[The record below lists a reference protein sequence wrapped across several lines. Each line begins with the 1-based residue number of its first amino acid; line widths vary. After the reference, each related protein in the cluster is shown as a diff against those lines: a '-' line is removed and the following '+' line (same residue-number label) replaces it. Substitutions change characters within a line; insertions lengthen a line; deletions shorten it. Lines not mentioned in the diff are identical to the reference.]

1 MIEILHELW
10 VQILTCLVMAGV
22 IVLAVFLG
30 HKFRDL
36 MDKRKAGEA
45 ASDPKEKKKKK

>member
-10 VQILTCLVMAGV
+10 VQVLTCLVMAGV

-30 HKFRDL
+30 HKFREF
-36 MDKRKAGEA
+36 MDKKKAGKP
-45 ASDPKEKKKKK
+45 ASEKKSKK

>member
-10 VQILTCLVMAGV
+10 VQVLTCLVMAGV

-30 HKFRDL
+30 HKFREF
-36 MDKRKAGEA
+36 MDRKKAG
-45 ASDPKEKKKKK
+45 KEPSNARAGKKK

>member
-10 VQILTCLVMAGV
+10 VQVLTCLVMAGV

-30 HKFRDL
+30 HKFREF
-36 MDKRKAGEA
+36 MDKKKELKAESEA
-45 ASDPKEKKKKK
+45 KQTGK

>member
-10 VQILTCLVMAGV
+10 VQVLTCLVMAGV

-30 HKFRDL
+30 HKFREF
-36 MDKRKAGEA
+36 MD
-45 ASDPKEKKKKK
+45 KKKKLKAESEANQMEK

>member
-10 VQILTCLVMAGV
+10 VQVLTCLLMAGV

-36 MDKRKAGEA
+36 MDRKKAGKA
-45 ASDPKEKKKKK
+45 ASDPEGPKKKK

>member
-10 VQILTCLVMAGV
+10 VQVLTCIVMAGV

-30 HKFRDL
+30 HKFREF
-36 MDKRKAGEA
+36 MDKKKAEKGPEA
-45 ASDPKEKKKKK
+45 TKKSKK

>member
-30 HKFRDL
+30 HKFREF
-36 MDKRKAGEA
+36 MDKKKAAKA
-45 ASDPKEKKKKK
+45 ASEETETKN

>member
-10 VQILTCLVMAGV
+10 VQVLTCLIMAGV

-30 HKFRDL
+30 HKFREF
-36 MDKRKAGEA
+36 MDKKKAEKGPEA
-45 ASDPKEKKKKK
+45 ATKSKK

>member
-10 VQILTCLVMAGV
+10 VQVLTCLVMAGV

-30 HKFRDL
+30 HKFREF
-36 MDKRKAGEA
+36 MDKKKAEKG
-45 ASDPKEKKKKK
+45 PKETKRTKK

>member
-10 VQILTCLVMAGV
+10 VQVLTCLVMAGV

-30 HKFRDL
+30 HKFREF
-36 MDKRKAGEA
+36 MDKKKAGKDTSETT
-45 ASDPKEKKKKK
+45 EQ

>member
-10 VQILTCLVMAGV
+10 VQVLTCLVMAGV

-30 HKFRDL
+30 HKFREF
-36 MDKRKAGEA
+36 MDKKKAGSE
-45 ASDPKEKKKKK
+45 PKEAEAGEK

>member
-30 HKFRDL
+30 HKFREF
-36 MDKRKAGEA
+36 MDKKKAGKTTEGN
-45 ASDPKEKKKKK
+45 STSRK

>member
-10 VQILTCLVMAGV
+10 VQLLTCLVMAGV

-30 HKFRDL
+30 HKFREF
-36 MDKRKAGEA
+36 MDKKKALKAGSEA
-45 ASDPKEKKKKK
+45 DKTTE